1 MINFILC
8 VLGSF
13 FYNLLFKVQISPER
27 CEDFVSDGV
36 SISV

>member
-1 MINFILC
+1 M
-8 VLGSF
+8 F
-13 FYNLLFKVQISPER
+13 FKEIEVSSYIIELRLQISPER